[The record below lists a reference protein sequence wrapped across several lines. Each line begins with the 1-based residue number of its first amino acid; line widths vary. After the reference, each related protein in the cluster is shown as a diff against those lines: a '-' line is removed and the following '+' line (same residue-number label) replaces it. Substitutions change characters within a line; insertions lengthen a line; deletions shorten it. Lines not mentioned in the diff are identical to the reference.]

1 MRTASS
7 KATTTRIG
15 NSRQNDRFLRPR
27 RVAGLR
33 PPEAVLPSDTASA
46 ALSSSAAGPL
56 ASALL
61 PVSALLL
68 ASALLP
74 VSALLLASALLPVS
88 ALRLAWA
95 VLLVSARAWSGTLAS
110 GVLAAGL
117 WLGPR
122 RHATASAAHPRPFR
136 DPGPSS
142 GFTVIVS
149 SLAPNPGR
157 RIASPRHRG
166 EEDKP
171 GNCQA
176 RSHFRTLR
184 ANAGGACAAGARAS
198 RGPPPRPPPGRRP
211 ARPGRPRAR
220 RHPRRPRAALPAGR
234 SSGWAGRAVATAAR

>member
-1 MRTASS
+1 ASS
-7 KATTTRIG
+7 RATTTRIG

-110 GVLAAGL
+110 GVLASGVSAPLSALDARACSGSPGAAL
-117 WLGPR
+117 SSRP
-122 RHATASAAHPRPFR
+122 ASGSAPGVTPRP
-136 DPGPSS
+136 
-142 GFTVIVS
+142 
-149 SLAPNPGR
+149 AP
-157 RIASPRHRG
+157 
-166 EEDKP
+166 
-171 GNCQA
+171 
-176 RSHFRTLR
+176 L
-184 ANAGGACAAGARAS
+184 
-198 RGPPPRPPPGRRP
+198 
-211 ARPGRPRAR
+211 
-220 RHPRRPRAALPAGR
+220 
-234 SSGWAGRAVATAAR
+234 